1 MPETSLCGAR
11 SLKIS
16 GSRSSLGS
24 IAGVETTHFTK
35 KSMDFSAAAG
45 DFLSRHQQ
53 LEFSC
58 CETES
63 KKNPSRLADNLRNL
77 YLHHC
82 NYRKSSPWICHDSNS
97 KEPESLFSD
106 AIANEYLK
114 KYTDVV
120 DNMDTGGLNNFA
132 EGALALCQF
141 YKNDSSK
148 WRTSLTEEEIMQH
161 PCVLEALA
169 EHESGSESDD
179 FDIPLNVCAATDRE
193 TSSGFLMQDA
203 ESPPTRTPS
212 SGASSGNKYSQ
223 SADTG
228 ALSVSKPNVG
238 TTYGQPSRQQQNF
251 LQATALHSP
260 RDQQTRSARPLFSSA
275 ASSLQSETSSSL
287 KRPLYQEEHSTSVVD
302 VQPSRVGGPYS
313 NFGQKQKS
321 SMQALNQNYKARKP
335 WWNKR
340 KAQDEEEDAPDD
352 AVDDRNKQTPFRTAR
367 DQLLINQQK
376 KGGGPVSGANYG
388 AGKKSL
394 GTRRGPAS
402 KFVPPV
408 LNRDSDQTDSPH
420 PSNSGE
426 SKPNQDEPVDERLKG
441 IDPKM
446 IELINNEIMDNSSSL
461 TWADIAGLEFAKKT
475 IQEIVVW
482 PMLRP
487 DIFTGLRGPP
497 KGLLLFG
504 PPGTGKTLIGKC
516 IASQSKSTFFCI
528 SASSLTSKWV
538 GEGEK
543 MVRTLFAVARCHQP
557 AVIFIDEID
566 SLLSQRSDSEHES
579 SRRIKTEFLVQLDG
593 ATTESEDRILVI
605 GATNRPQE
613 IDEAARRRF
622 VKRLL
627 IPLPEAIARRQIVI
641 NLLAQQKSDL
651 SEADIQRIC
660 DKTDGYSGADMTNL
674 CREAALG
681 PIRSIPFERMETI
694 TPDQVRPIQ
703 LPDFEQA
710 LLQVRASVSDKDLE
724 LYAQWNQT
732 YGSFGQ

>member
-1 MPETSLCGAR
+1 
-11 SLKIS
+11 
-16 GSRSSLGS
+16 
-24 IAGVETTHFTK
+24 
-35 KSMDFSAAAG
+35 MDFSIG
-45 DFLSRHQQ
+45 DGHFLTRHQQ

-58 CETES
+58 NPTDGKS
-63 KKNPSRLADNLRNL
+63 NPSKLADSLRNL
-77 YLHHC
+77 YILHSQS
-82 NYRKSSPWICHDSNS
+82 RSDGTWMSSGSKSEVYADSLS
-97 KEPESLFSD
+97 TESD
-106 AIANEYLK
+106 EYLK
-114 KYTDVV
+114 KYGAVV
-120 DNMDTGGLNNFA
+120 DNMDAGGLNNFA
-132 EGALALCQF
+132 EGALELCQF

-148 WRTSLTEEEIMQH
+148 WETSLTEDKIMQL
-161 PCVLEALA
+161 PCVMEAFA
-169 EHESGSESDD
+169 ENDFGSDSDD
-179 FDIPLNVCAATDRE
+179 VDIPLRINTVSDSHSADHRGNSPHISTATKAPLMSERTKNPDMGISSKVRAE
-193 TSSGFLMQDA
+193 SSCQQPPIQQQQRLWQTSCVSSEPHPPDPRSGPFTKSPFSSTSSLKVQ
-203 ESPPTRTPS
+203 
-212 SGASSGNKYSQ
+212 AS
-223 SADTG
+223 
-228 ALSVSKPNVG
+228 
-238 TTYGQPSRQQQNF
+238 R
-251 LQATALHSP
+251 H
-260 RDQQTRSARPLFSSA
+260 
-275 ASSLQSETSSSL
+275 L
-287 KRPLYQEEHSTSVVD
+287 KRPLYQETQDAPPVD
-302 VQPSRVGGPYS
+302 IKPSKVGGPYS

-321 SMQALNQNYKARKP
+321 TSTFNQNYYAKKP
-335 WWNKR
+335 WWK
-340 KAQDEEEDAPDD
+340 KKSCEDEEDDSPDNTTEE
-352 AVDDRNKQTPFRTAR
+352 RNKPTPFRTAR
-367 DQLLINQQK
+367 DQFIINQQK

-388 AGKKSL
+388 GGKKSL
-394 GTRRGPAS
+394 GTRRGPTS

-408 LNRDSDQTDSPH
+408 LNRDSDQTDIPTS
-420 PSNSGE
+420 SNAQQA
-426 SKPNQDEPVDERLKG
+426 KPNQDEPIDERLKG

-446 IELINNEIMDNSSSL
+446 IELINNEIMDTSSSL
-461 TWADIAGLEFAKKT
+461 TWSDIAGLDFAKKT

-627 IPLPEAIARRQIVI
+627 IPLPEAVARRQIVL
-641 NLLAQQKSDL
+641 NLMAQQNSDL
-651 SEADIQRIC
+651 NEADVQLIC

-681 PIRSIPFERMETI
+681 PIRSIPFDKMETI

-710 LLQVRASVSDKDLE
+710 LLQVRASVSNKDLE
-724 LYAQWNQT
+724 LYAEWNRT
-732 YGSFGQ
+732 YGSFGH